1 MKRFETMD
9 YNEHEIKR
17 LMTERDILEKNIF
30 DLQQQ
35 LQSAYIKIDQLTN
48 ELIDLRRSESVN
60 LGRS

>member
-1 MKRFETMD
+1 MD

>member
-1 MKRFETMD
+1 MD

-35 LQSAYIKIDQLTN
+35 LQNAYIKIDQLTN

>member
-1 MKRFETMD
+1 MD
-9 YNEHEIKR
+9 YDEHEIKR